1 MMDPTQRELVF
12 VTGKGGVGRT
22 TVAIALALFAARAG
36 RRTILCEVSGQ
47 ARAARLLRGTPG
59 PPGAEVALRAGL
71 WATTVDPLVGLEEWA
86 GTVIGSRP
94 VARTLAGSSAFG
106 AFLAAAPGARELITM
121 AKAWEL
127 GRDQRW
133 TRTPRRYDLVVVDGP
148 ATGHGVG
155 LLRTPRTFADIARVG
170 PIATE
175 SRRVAEL
182 LEDPARAAIVAVAQ
196 PAEMPVSEALELE
209 ERVPTTLGRDVD
221 AIVLNAVRPRRFSG
235 DEVARVEAAGD
246 GVPVG
251 VLDAVRRSDGV
262 VAEQQ
267 RQVRRLR
274 REATAPVVT
283 LPFVASPALE
293 ADDIERLSELLERRL
308 AG

>member
-59 PPGAEVALRAGL
+59 PPGAEVALRPGL

-221 AIVLNAVRPRRFSG
+221 AIVLNALRPRRFSG

-293 ADDIERLSELLERRL
+293 ADEVERLSELLERRL

>member
-59 PPGAEVALRAGL
+59 PPGAEVALRPGL

-170 PIATE
+170 PIATG

>member
-59 PPGAEVALRAGL
+59 PPGAEVALRDGL

-196 PAEMPVSEALELE
+196 PAETPVSEALEIE

-251 VLDAVRRSDGV
+251 VLEGVRRSDGV

-293 ADDIERLSELLERRL
+293 ADEVERLSELLERRL

>member
-59 PPGAEVALRAGL
+59 PPGAEVALRDGL

-133 TRTPRRYDLVVVDGP
+133 TRAPRRYDLVVVDGP

-209 ERVPTTLGRDVD
+209 ECVPATLGRDVD

>member
-1 MMDPTQRELVF
+1 MMDLARHELVF

-22 TVAIALALFAARAG
+22 TVAIALALIAARAG

-47 ARAARLLRGTPG
+47 ARAARLLRATAGA
-59 PPGAEVALRAGL
+59 PGAEVGLRDGL
-71 WATTVDPLVGLEEWA
+71 WATTVDPLAALEEWA
-86 GTVIGSRP
+86 GTVIGSRR

-106 AFLAAAPGARELITM
+106 AFLAAAPGARELVTM

-127 GRDQRW
+127 GRDERW
-133 TRTPRRYDLVVVDGP
+133 TRAPRHYDLVIVDGP

-170 PIATE
+170 PIATQ

-182 LEDPARAAIVAVAQ
+182 LEDPARAAIVVVAQ

-209 ERVPTTLGRDVD
+209 ERVRRTLGREVD

-235 DEVARVEAAGD
+235 GEVARVEAAGG
-246 GVPVG
+246 GVPAG
-251 VLDAVRRSDGV
+251 VLETVRWSHGV
-262 VAEQQ
+262 VGEEG
-267 RQVRRLR
+267 RQMRRLR
-274 REATAPVVT
+274 REAAAPVLT
-283 LPFVASPALE
+283 LPFVTSPALE
-293 ADDIERLSELLERRL
+293 ADDVEHLSELLERRL

>member
-59 PPGAEVALRAGL
+59 PPGAEVALRDGL

-251 VLDAVRRSDGV
+251 VLEGVRRSDGV

-293 ADDIERLSELLERRL
+293 ADDVERLSELLERRL